1 MNCWWTIIGKKN
13 WPFIWNN
20 PFVRLLDKWEK
31 VSLTLI
37 DTYTFLSRPLSP
49 LSYSLSFSQSLST
62 YFFPSLSLSH
72 CISLPLSVYLSYYFS
87 LSYSLPLSVPLFSLS
102 IYLNFSPSPLTTS
115 SSILLTKVSKIK
127 GMHEKVRQ
135 KTEWYSNL
143 SICGLERKSHYC
155 RQFHQRYTR
164 AFFVQIFQQSQKI
177 TRKTMF
183 VRKICTYNVDEIDT
197 WCPFQQQFA
206 SSFYVQKCFTPLF
219 SAYSL
224 VI

>member
-127 GMHEKVRQ
+127 GMQAKARQ
-135 KTEWYSNL
+135 KPNDILISLFAVSSAKAITAVNF
-143 SICGLERKSHYC
+143 INV
-155 RQFHQRYTR
+155 TR
-164 AFFVQIFQQSQKI
+164 AHFSYKFFNKVK
-177 TRKTMF
+177 K
-183 VRKICTYNVDEIDT
+183 
-197 WCPFQQQFA
+197 
-206 SSFYVQKCFTPLF
+206 
-219 SAYSL
+219 
-224 VI
+224 